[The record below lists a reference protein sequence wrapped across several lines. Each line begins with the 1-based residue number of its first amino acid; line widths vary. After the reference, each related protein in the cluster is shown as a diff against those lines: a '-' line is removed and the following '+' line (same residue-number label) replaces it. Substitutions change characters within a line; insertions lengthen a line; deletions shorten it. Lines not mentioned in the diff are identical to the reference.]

1 MNRCR
6 LFVPAVFMLL
16 LLLIIGCSDS
26 GGSPDV
32 VVEPDVVESSG
43 FALFSESPLDGVLH
57 VGTFGCRDDAIFVS
71 VGAAEATGIYKMEL
85 GCPELGWR
93 QIYDQEAL
101 LHPTSEAL
109 AVALPP
115 GKS

>member
-1 MNRCR
+1 MIRSM
-6 LFVPAVFMLL
+6 FVVFWSV
-16 LLLIIGCSDS
+16 LLLISGCGDS
-26 GGSPDV
+26 GGVAQDV
-32 VVEPDVVESSG
+32 VVEADTVVAAG
-43 FALFSESPLDGVLH
+43 FVRLSDSALGGVLH
-57 VGTFGCRDDAIFVS
+57 VGAVGCRDDAIFVS

-85 GCPELGWR
+85 DSPELGWR